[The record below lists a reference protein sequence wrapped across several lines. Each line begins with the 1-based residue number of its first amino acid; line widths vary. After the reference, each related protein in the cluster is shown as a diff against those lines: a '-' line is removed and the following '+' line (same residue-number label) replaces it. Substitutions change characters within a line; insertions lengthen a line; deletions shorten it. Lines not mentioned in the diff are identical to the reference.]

1 MPNAPRHFTIV
12 DPRSLDG
19 DSFEVADRA
28 VGQLVG
34 LVNMTREAL
43 DAAKLMARN
52 AELERQCQR
61 DETLTPEA
69 WPDTAEGRRWAKV
82 DADLEQTEKDLR
94 VLRQVAAFN
103 PRRPPKMIGC

>member
-1 MPNAPRHFTIV
+1 MQTAPKHFTIV

-19 DSFEVADRA
+19 DPFEVADRA

-34 LVNMTREAL
+34 LVNMAREAM

-61 DETLTPEA
+61 DEPLDAEG
-69 WPDTAEGRRWAKV
+69 WPDTAEGRRWTKV
-82 DADLEQTEKDLR
+82 DADLEATEKDLR
-94 VLRQVAAFN
+94 VLRQAAAFN
-103 PRRPPKMIGC
+103 PRRPPKMIG